1 MSTSAPRTN
10 PRAVRSQ
17 SAERSAPM
25 RPTNALSAAKTPS
38 QTQTNVAKTTLTRP
52 SSASRVR
59 PPQTK
64 EPTTSD
70 PSRQPKLSAIRFDSH
85 KAANPF
91 STQKKHKTNFGV
103 VYSQGGIP
111 CRINH
116 GGVHHK
122 LQWDRPIQSI
132 DYNPIFVTFA
142 EGLLESEHPYCFVAR
157 AGFKEM
163 CQVEDAQARIT
174 PLVSRVVPPIRMA
187 LMSRE
192 KGVFETGMEAISMLS
207 QVVGPAL
214 NEHLGV
220 LLVPISKKIF
230 EKDSKESVLNLLQ
243 ELEQNGGPDALRIIK
258 SKVPTYVSVS

>member
-163 CQVEDAQARIT
+163 CQVEVISLSRSSICYSFQFLLSVCKCNDRERRCSYCSFNSLHFPRVIPLHEAQPGCGT
-174 PLVSRVVPPIRMA
+174 
-187 LMSRE
+187 
-192 KGVFETGMEAISMLS
+192 
-207 QVVGPAL
+207 
-214 NEHLGV
+214 
-220 LLVPISKKIF
+220 
-230 EKDSKESVLNLLQ
+230 
-243 ELEQNGGPDALRIIK
+243 
-258 SKVPTYVSVS
+258 